1 MVRVHKGETVALGVA
16 LGTVHLRGYGAEA
29 DFPLRIAADEVEVE
43 LNALRASLDQSRE
56 QIEALKA
63 KHGENLGESELR
75 IFDVHLGYLADP
87 MFVDEIEKLVVE
99 ERFSVRAA
107 IQKIATDY
115 ERIFELVENEYLRQ
129 RAGDFRDIAT
139 RVLGNLPPS
148 AGARAIQ
155 PTSPEGRY
163 VLAARRLTVNDL
175 FRLDHERVQGI
186 VTEEGGVHGHA
197 AILARS
203 MGIPAITGIRDL
215 STKVTEGAFVIL
227 DAGAAELHVEPD
239 AQLREEYGRA
249 AEQFKEAADEA
260 NHADIAHETRDGT
273 AVRLGGACG
282 NLSEVGLAVARGMD
296 GIGLYRTELMFLVE
310 SRLPTEDLLVHHYAE
325 VVAASSGQSVCF
337 RLLDLPSSAQVPTLP
352 RPLERNAALGL
363 RGVRALLDDTRVLR
377 LQVRAILR
385 AAASVENAAILV
397 PFVTSVNDLQRV
409 NSAIVEERHELRKRG
424 VPCADQIHVAPIVEV
439 PAAAFTCRALL
450 VDADFVVVALDDLQA
465 LLLAAD
471 RDAAAV
477 REYYE
482 MAHPAMFELLQR
494 IAVEAAAAEKPVVLF
509 GEAAA
514 DPLRLPFYLGIGI
527 RDFAV
532 APARIGGMLDVLQ
545 RYTIDECEKFAE
557 QLLEAP
563 RGLDVQRIL
572 LRTGAAH

>member
-1 MVRVHKGETVALGVA
+1 MVKVHKGETVALGVA
-16 LGTVHLRGYGAEA
+16 LGAVHLRGYGAEA
-29 DFPLRIAADEVEVE
+29 DFPLRIAADEVEIE
-43 LNALRASLDQSRE
+43 LNALRSSLGESRE

-63 KHGENLGESELR
+63 KHGDTLGEAELR

-99 ERFSVRAA
+99 ERYSVRAA
-107 IQKIATDY
+107 IQKIAADY

-129 RAGDFRDIAT
+129 RAGDFRDVAT
-139 RVLGNLPPS
+139 RVLGNLPPVS
-148 AGARAIQ
+148 GTRTVEVPAPA
-155 PTSPEGRY
+155 GRY

-215 STKVTEGAFVIL
+215 STKLREGAFVIL
-227 DAGAAELHVEPD
+227 DAGAAELHVDPD
-239 AQLREEYGRA
+239 AQLCEEYGRA
-249 AEQFKEAADEA
+249 AEQFREAAAEA
-260 NHADIAHETRDGT
+260 GPSDIPHETRDGT
-273 AVRLGGACG
+273 PVRLSGACG
-282 NLSEVGLAVARGMD
+282 NLSEVGLAVARAMD

-325 VVAASSGQSVCF
+325 VAAASSGQSVCF

-377 LQVRAILR
+377 LQIRAILR
-385 AAASVENAAILV
+385 AAVSVENAAILV

-439 PAAAFTCRALL
+439 PAAAFTCGALL

-477 REYYE
+477 RAYYE

-494 IAVEAAAAEKPVVLF
+494 ISAEAAAAEKPVVLF

-514 DPLRLPFYLGIGI
+514 DPQRLPFYLGIGV

-532 APARIGGMLDVLQ
+532 APARVGAMLDVLQ
-545 RYTIDECEKFAE
+545 RYTIDECEKLAE
-557 QLLEAP
+557 ELLQAP

-572 LRTGAAH
+572 LRTTAGR